1 MFKMLTLLALML
13 ITVFSF
19 LLIFAPESKLNIPV
33 LKDIRKWIDKH
44 KIIGPGLISVS
55 YTHLDVYKRQMSY
68 RSMRSFLWP

>member
-33 LKDIRKWIDKH
+33 LKDIRKWIDRH
-44 KIIGPGLISVS
+44 KIIGPGLIYFVLFFIFVF
-55 YTHLDVYKRQMSY
+55 YIIFQ
-68 RSMRSFLWP
+68 